1 MRACREAGAL
11 QDAFSVYHGMRVV
24 GLRPDNK
31 QFQQL
36 LSACADVVVEDA
48 HGEAGGRNAS
58 GLDVERQVYPALYA
72 TFLQGP
78 VDLDL
83 HGLSVREAR
92 VAVLTV
98 LRAAMH
104 AYKRGQRGKRRKVM
118 LDDFVII
125 TGSGQHSGEQG
136 PRLRDEILR
145 YETFASMQCGC
156 FGVHTSYMDVHHVY
170 TQVVAAGAWDC
181 GDAGTCAVGA
191 SCSCDCNRQPRS
203 AGGAAQ

>member
-11 QDAFSVYHGMRVV
+11 QDAFSVYHGMRSV

-36 LSACADVVVEDA
+36 LAACADVVVEDA
-48 HGEAGGRNAS
+48 HGGRRNAS
-58 GLDVERQVYPALYA
+58 GLDVEGQVYPALYA

-104 AYKRGQRGKRRKVM
+104 AYKPGRRGGKGRRRVV

-145 YETFASMQCGC
+145 YGERG
-156 FGVHTSYMDVHHVY
+156 
-170 TQVVAAGAWDC
+170 
-181 GDAGTCAVGA
+181 
-191 SCSCDCNRQPRS
+191 
-203 AGGAAQ
+203 